1 MAALVTNTGLG
12 KIIAALFGDA
22 HTPPQH
28 VHWGTGGGTAEVATQ
43 TALVTPS
50 AEARVSGTKTKQTT
64 NTTDDTYQV
73 VASLTSAGTQTIS
86 EAGLF
91 NASTSGDMYVRG
103 TFTGIALAA
112 SDAIEFTIKIV
123 LDQA

>member
-1 MAALVTNTGLG
+1 MAALVTNIGIT
-12 KIIAALFGDA
+12 KIIAAIFGDS
-22 HTPPQH
+22 HTPPVH
-28 VHWGTGGGTAEVATQ
+28 VHWGTSATAEAVTQ
-43 TALVTPS
+43 TALVAAS

-73 VASLTSAGTQTIS
+73 IGTLTSASTQTIQ

-91 NASTSGDMYVRG
+91 NASTAGDMYVRG
-103 TFTGIALAA
+103 TFTGIALN
-112 SDAIEFTIKIV
+112 STDAVEFTIKIV

>member
-1 MAALVTNTGLG
+1 MAALVTNVGITA
-12 KIIAALFGDA
+12 IIAALFGDS
-22 HTPPQH
+22 HTPPTYI
-28 VHWGTGGGTAEVATQ
+28 HWGTGSTTEAVGNTTLQ
-43 TALVTPS
+43 TAS
-50 AEARVSGTKTKQTT
+50 AEARTNGTKSKVTT

-73 VASLTSAGTQTIS
+73 VGSIVSAGTQTIA

-91 NASTSGDMYVRG
+91 SASTAGTMYVRG